1 MAKVILHWGSLAIAV
16 SLFLMAVQ
24 TFLPFIPFF
33 IITGANVLI
42 FGFWPGTALNYVGAF
57 MGDSVAYWVAREY
70 GQSWFRRFVPPSVA
84 KRWVRYFYRRR
95 GFMIVVVSRLVPVV
109 PAGLVNLSAG
119 LANMEYGPFA
129 LGTLIGNVPASIL
142 NGLLGHDIF
151 TFGQNKVHLLEIIG
165 ILAILSALGE
175 LWLRL
180 NPEDPPDADDAPAPQ
195 TGTDA
200 IKGRVKP
207 GSPHAK
213 PPVSPFRSDD
223 DHERHHVSRRR

>member
-42 FGFWPGTALNYVGAF
+42 FGFWRGTALNYVGAF
-57 MGDSVAYWVAREY
+57 LGDSVAYWVAREY
-70 GQSWFRRFVPPSVA
+70 GQSWFRRFVPEAVV
-84 KRWVRYFYRRR
+84 KRWVKYFYRRR
-95 GFMIVVVSRLVPVV
+95 GFMIVVISRLVPVV

-119 LANMEYGPFA
+119 LANMDYGPFA

-151 TFGQNKVHLLEIIG
+151 TFGQNKIHLLEIIG

-180 NPEDPPDADDAPAPQ
+180 TPEDPPNKDAGPQ
-195 TGTDA
+195 TSGT
-200 IKGRVKP
+200 
-207 GSPHAK
+207 AK
-213 PPVSPFRSDD
+213 ARLPIVPPPVSSARTD
-223 DHERHHVSRRR
+223 DHEGKHVSRRR

>member
-42 FGFWPGTALNYVGAF
+42 FGFWRGTALNYVGAF
-57 MGDSVAYWVAREY
+57 LGDSVAYWVAREY
-70 GQSWFRRFVPPSVA
+70 GQTWFRKFVPESVVN
-84 KRWVRYFYRRR
+84 RWVKYFYRRR
-95 GFMIVVVSRLVPVV
+95 GFMIVVISRLVPVV

-180 NPEDPPDADDAPAPQ
+180 TPEDPPKADAGPPSPGEA
-195 TGTDA
+195 
-200 IKGRVKP
+200 KGRLPVGP
-207 GSPHAK
+207 PPISP
-213 PPVSPFRSDD
+213 VRTDE
-223 DHERHHVSRRR
+223 HERHHMSRRR